1 MIYDNE
7 WREIHL
13 PDRLSPGEAFN
24 TWWLYSAHCHKWQA
38 EDPQD
43 RTVDLEEPSSR
54 YLWSK
59 HNA

>member
-13 PDRLSPGEAFN
+13 PGRLSPGEAFN
-24 TWWLYSAHCHKWQA
+24 ARWSYSAHRHLWSAQ
-38 EDPQD
+38 DPQD
-43 RTVDLEEPSSR
+43 YIVDLEEPSSR